1 MNEIEVKKVSN
12 KRIKQ
17 FVGMCGFALC
27 MVGAVAPASATS
39 FAPLALFTQGPL
51 VAHAAETVNL
61 DNSSKSAFI
70 NSLAPIAQQVAS
82 ENDLYP
88 SVLIA
93 QASLE
98 SNFGTSGLAVAP
110 NYNLFGIKGT
120 YNGNSVSML
129 TWEERAD
136 GTYYQT
142 TAAFRKY
149 ANHEESIRD
158 YAAFFNSNSWS
169 RTYYYRVFRSHT
181 NTYLD
186 STAALAGT
194 YATDSSYAV
203 KLNSIISQYNLTQYD
218 GESTNTGPVVGNTKE
233 VTHTVVSGDSLWL
246 ISARYGSTVA
256 QIMEW
261 NGLSSNVIYVGQT
274 LTVSKPKETAPA
286 PEIVTETGTETDAV
300 TKPVTTQKTHTV
312 VSGDYLIKIGTAY
325 GVSVAQLKEWNNL
338 TGDIIFVGQN
348 LKVSAPIAAP
358 VEPVTPPVET
368 VVTPEAPA
376 PTTPTT
382 TVGQTYKV
390 VSGDTLYGVATKNG
404 VSVAQ
409 LKEWNSLSSDL
420 IFVGQT
426 LKVSAPTAA
435 PVKPATPPVETV
447 VTPEAPA
454 PTIPTTTVGQT
465 YKVVSGDTLYGI
477 ATKNGVSVAQIQE
490 WNALS
495 GSTIYVGQVLKVS
508 APTQTVAPVEVKET
522 IHKVVKGDTLAALAR
537 TYKTTVDA
545 IKTWNGLTSN
555 TIYIGQTLIVEKT
568 ETVVNQETT
577 KSYTVKSGDTLWK
590 VAMNNNTTVANL
602 KKLNN
607 LSTVVIYTGQSL
619 KVA

>member
-39 FAPLALFTQGPL
+39 FSPLALFTQGPL

-61 DNSSKSAFI
+61 DNSSKAAFV

-218 GESTNTGPVVGNTKE
+218 GESTNTGTVIDNTKE

-274 LTVSKPKETAPA
+274 LTVAKPTVTEPA
-286 PEIVTETGTETDAV
+286 PVVVPETGTGTGTV
-300 TKPVTTQKTHTV
+300 TTPVTTQKTHIV

-338 TGDIIFVGQN
+338 SGDIIFAGQT
-348 LKVSAPIAAP
+348 LKVSAPTAAP

-426 LKVSAPTAA
+426 LKVSSPTIAPAE
-435 PVKPATPPVETV
+435 PATPPVETV

-454 PTIPTTTVGQT
+454 PTAPTTTVGQT
-465 YKVVSGDTLYGI
+465 YKVVSGDTLYKI
-477 ATKNGVSVAQIQE
+477 AAKNGISVAQIQE
-490 WNALS
+490 WNTLS
-495 GSTIYVGQVLKVS
+495 GSIIYVGQVLNVS
-508 APTQTVAPVEVKET
+508 APTQAAAPVEAKET

-545 IKTWNGLTSN
+545 IKTWNGLNSN
-555 TIYIGQTLIVEKT
+555 TIYIGQNLIVEKT
-568 ETVVNQETT
+568 ETVVKQETT

-590 VAMNNNTTVANL
+590 VAMNNDTTVANL

-619 KVA
+619 KVS

>member
-17 FVGMCGFALC
+17 FVGVCGFALC

-39 FAPLALFTQGPL
+39 FAPLAFFTQGPL

-61 DNSSKSAFI
+61 DNGSKAAFV
-70 NSLAPIAQQVAS
+70 NSLAPIAQQVAG

-149 ANHEESIRD
+149 ANHEESIRN

-181 NTYLD
+181 NSYLD

-218 GESTNTGPVVGNTKE
+218 GESTNTGTVIDNTKE
-233 VTHTVVSGDSLWL
+233 VSHTVVSGDSLWL

-261 NGLSSNVIYVGQT
+261 NGLSSNIIHVGQT
-274 LTVSKPKETAPA
+274 LTVAKPTVTEPA
-286 PEIVTETGTETDAV
+286 PVVVPETGTDTV
-300 TKPVTTQKTHTV
+300 TSPVATQKTYTV

-325 GVSVAQLKEWNNL
+325 GVSVSQLIEWNDL
-338 TGDIIFVGQN
+338 DGDRIFVGQS
-348 LKVSAPIAAP
+348 LKVSAPTVVQPAESVPAP
-358 VEPVTPPVET
+358 VAP
-368 VVTPEAPA
+368 VVTPETPA
-376 PTTPTT
+376 PTAPTT

-390 VSGDTLYGVATKNG
+390 VSGDTLYRVATKNG
-404 VSVAQ
+404 ISVAQ
-409 LKEWNSLSSDL
+409 LKEWNGLTSDL
-420 IFVGQT
+420 IFVGQN
-426 LKVSAPTAA
+426 LKVSATIVA
-435 PVKPATPPVETV
+435 PVETV
-447 VTPEAPA
+447 TAPVVVTPESPA
-454 PTIPTTTVGQT
+454 PTTPTTTGGQT
-465 YKVVSGDTLYGI
+465 YKIVSGDTLYKI
-477 ATKNGVSVAQIQE
+477 AAKNGISVAQIQE
-490 WNALS
+490 WNTLS
-495 GSTIYVGQVLKVS
+495 GSTIYVGQVLNVS
-508 APTQTVAPVEVKET
+508 APTQAAAPVEAKET
-522 IHKVVKGDTLAALAR
+522 IHKVAKGDTLAALAR
-537 TYKTTVDA
+537 TYKTTVDT
-545 IKTWNGLTSN
+545 IKTWNGLNSN
-555 TIYIGQTLIVEKT
+555 TIYIGQNLIVEKT
-568 ETVVNQETT
+568 ETVVKQETT

-590 VAMNNNTTVANL
+590 VAMNNDTTVANL

-619 KVA
+619 KVS

>member
-70 NSLAPIAQQVAS
+70 NSLAPIAQRVAS

-149 ANHEESIRD
+149 ANHEESIRN
-158 YAAFFNSNSWS
+158 YATFFNSNSWS

-376 PTTPTT
+376 PT
-382 TVGQTYKV
+382 
-390 VSGDTLYGVATKNG
+390 
-404 VSVAQ
+404 
-409 LKEWNSLSSDL
+409 
-420 IFVGQT
+420 
-426 LKVSAPTAA
+426 
-435 PVKPATPPVETV
+435 
-447 VTPEAPA
+447 
-454 PTIPTTTVGQT
+454 IPTTTVGQT

-545 IKTWNGLTSN
+545 IKTWNGLNSN
-555 TIYIGQTLIVEKT
+555 TIYIGQNLIVEKT
-568 ETVVNQETT
+568 ETVVKQETT

-590 VAMNNNTTVANL
+590 VAMNNDTTVANL

-619 KVA
+619 KVS

>member
-12 KRIKQ
+12 KRMKQ

-39 FAPLALFTQGPL
+39 FAPFALFTQGPL

-70 NSLAPIAQQVAS
+70 NSLAPIAQQVAG

-136 GTYYQT
+136 GSYYQT

-218 GESTNTGPVVGNTKE
+218 GESTNTGTVIDNTKE

-274 LTVSKPKETAPA
+274 LTVSKPTTTEPA
-286 PEIVTETGTETDAV
+286 PVVVPETGTDTGTV
-300 TKPVTTQKTHTV
+300 TTPVTTQKTYTV

-338 TGDIIFVGQN
+338 TGDIIFVGQT
-348 LKVSAPIAAP
+348 LKVSAPTIAP
-358 VEPVTPPVET
+358 VETVTPPVET

-409 LKEWNSLSSDL
+409 LKEWNNLTSDL

-426 LKVSAPTAA
+426 LKVAAPTVA
-435 PVKPATPPVETV
+435 PVETVTPPVETV

-454 PTIPTTTVGQT
+454 PTAPTTTVGQT

-508 APTQTVAPVEVKET
+508 APTQTVAPVETKET
-522 IHKVVKGDTLAALAR
+522 IHKVVKGDTLAALAKK
-537 TYKTTVDA
+537 YKTTVDA

-555 TIYIGQTLIVEKT
+555 TIYIGQSLIVEKT

-590 VAMNNNTTVANL
+590 VAMNNDTTVANL

-619 KVA
+619 KVS

>member
-149 ANHEESIRD
+149 ANHEESIRN
-158 YAAFFNSNSWS
+158 YATFFNSNSWS

-338 TGDIIFVGQN
+338 T
-348 LKVSAPIAAP
+348 
-358 VEPVTPPVET
+358 
-368 VVTPEAPA
+368 
-376 PTTPTT
+376 
-382 TVGQTYKV
+382 
-390 VSGDTLYGVATKNG
+390 
-404 VSVAQ
+404 
-409 LKEWNSLSSDL
+409 SDL

-454 PTIPTTTVGQT
+454 PTAPTTTVGQT

-477 ATKNGVSVAQIQE
+477 ATKNGVSVAQLKD

-495 GSTIYVGQVLKVS
+495 GSTIFVGLVLKVS

-545 IKTWNGLTSN
+545 IKTWNGLNSN
-555 TIYIGQTLIVEKT
+555 TIYIGQNLIVENT
-568 ETVVNQETT
+568 ETVVKQETT

-590 VAMNNNTTVANL
+590 VAMNNDTTVANL

-619 KVA
+619 KVS